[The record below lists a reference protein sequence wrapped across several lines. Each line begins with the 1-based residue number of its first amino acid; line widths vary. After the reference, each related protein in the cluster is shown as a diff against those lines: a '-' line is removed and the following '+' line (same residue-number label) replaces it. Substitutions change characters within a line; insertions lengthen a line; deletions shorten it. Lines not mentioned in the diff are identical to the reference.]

1 MRKTDIK
8 AMIKDML
15 LDVGTKNTN
24 ITRATI
30 RNRFIELI

>member
-24 ITRATI
+24 ISCGEI
-30 RNRFIELI
+30 K